1 MSAKP
6 RLWDAPPVA
15 LKACRHGLFAY
26 NVHDTFVGRSLDRYG
41 EWGEAE
47 LALLGLLLEP
57 GQVVV
62 DVGAN
67 IGTHTVF
74 FAKHVGPTGQVIAL
88 EPQRAVYYTLCANVA
103 LNGLA
108 NVICLEAGAART
120 RTTLELPALDPN
132 APANFGAASALGRRA
147 GPTLRVEALPLDELS
162 LAQCALIKVD
172 VEGMEA
178 EVVAGA
184 RDTIARARPALFLE
198 CNQPGGNPALLSL
211 IEEIGYRA
219 YWHFAPYYS
228 PRNFFGETENVFEAH
243 GVEANLLCAPADVAI
258 DALPPAIGLDD
269 TFERALARAARDA
282 RHG

>member
-1 MSAKP
+1 M
-6 RLWDAPPVA
+6 A
-15 LKACRHGLFAY
+15 LKPCRHGLFAY

-57 GQVVV
+57 GQVVI

-67 IGTHTVF
+67 VGTHTLF
-74 FAKHVGPTGQVIAL
+74 FAARVGPTGQVIAL
-88 EPQRAVYYTLCANVA
+88 EPQRSVYYTLCANVA
-103 LNGLA
+103 LNGLSQ
-108 NVICLEAGAART
+108 VTCLEAAASRART
-120 RTTLELPALDPN
+120 TIELPALDPG
-132 APANFGAASALGRRA
+132 APANFGGVSALGPHR
-147 GPTLRVEALPLDELS
+147 GPTRRVEALPLDELG

-178 EVVAGA
+178 DVVEGA

-198 CNQPGGNPALLSL
+198 CNQPGGNRALLSL

-228 PRNFFGETENVFEAH
+228 PTNFFGETENVFEAH
-243 GVEANLLCAPADVAI
+243 GIEANLLCAPADVAI
-258 DALPPAIGLDD
+258 DALTPALGVDD
-269 TFERALARAARDA
+269 TFERALARAARGA
-282 RHG
+282 RT